1 MENVLLLEGLLDR
14 GLQFLS
20 KAGCKVSPYWFNPV
34 LELNNITRRISMN
47 IPLRRGKYIARL
59 SYDFFEGEITDIV
72 LEANVLWRSIK
83 ISNTEPRYVDLELIN
98 GEYYYRW
105 KINFWPF
112 VDPNIP
118 VVVTAEG
125 EQYNILLVSA
135 DNNMQV

>member
-1 MENVLLLEGLLDR
+1 
-14 GLQFLS
+14 
-20 KAGCKVSPYWFNPV
+20 
-34 LELNNITRRISMN
+34 MN